1 MIMQLHLT
9 RVDNVMC
16 FKHVSFLFLVQKKKL
31 ATNVG
36 EKWNLLSS
44 FVNIKKSRQYF
55 NNETINH
62 SLFIKCNLTPSM
74 RVFKWRREAFVIH
87 TGICVYFAKHIA
99 TTNLHWRR

>member
-1 MIMQLHLT
+1 MQLQMT

-36 EKWNLLSS
+36 EKWNFLSS
-44 FVNIKKSRQYF
+44 FVNIKESRQF
-55 NNETINH
+55 FINETINH
-62 SLFIKCNLTPSM
+62 SLFIKCNLTPM

-87 TGICVYFAKHIA
+87 TGICVHFAKHIA
-99 TTNLHWRR
+99 KTNLH

>member
-36 EKWNLLSS
+36 EKWNLLSA
-44 FVNIKKSRQYF
+44 FVNIKESRQYF
-55 NNETINH
+55 INETIIH
-62 SLFIKCNLTPSM
+62 SRFIECNLTPM
-74 RVFKWRREAFVIH
+74 RVFKWRREDFVIH
-87 TGICVYFAKHIA
+87 TGICVSFAKHIA

>member
-36 EKWNLLSS
+36 QKWNLLSG
-44 FVNIKKSRQYF
+44 FVNIKESRQYF
-55 NNETINH
+55 INETINH
-62 SLFIKCNLTPSM
+62 SLFIKCNLTSM
-74 RVFKWRREAFVIH
+74 RVFKWRREA
-87 TGICVYFAKHIA
+87 YSYYY
-99 TTNLHWRR
+99 L